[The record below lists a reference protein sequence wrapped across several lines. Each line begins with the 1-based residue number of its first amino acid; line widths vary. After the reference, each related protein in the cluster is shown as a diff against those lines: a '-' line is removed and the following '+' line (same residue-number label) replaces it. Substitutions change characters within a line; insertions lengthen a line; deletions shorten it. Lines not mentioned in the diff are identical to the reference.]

1 MEAPRSLL
9 PPLSPLGGGAPP
21 SRSPLP
27 SSSAHHQ
34 PRNRK
39 VPHSLPEVVL
49 VVARARRW
57 ASSRRP
63 GRRQPPGSRTAAP
76 RAPAARA
83 RALHLLAPC
92 TLTHTQEGLP
102 GVVPHERVHP
112 RGTARSPSPLSP
124 PRRAES
130 SSPGRRR
137 RAPRQPAGQHVCTR
151 MNTYVHVRCVPG
163 MIRFILL
170 LRTGRPRRAW
180 PSTTRP
186 RRTLRSAPS
195 SARCAA
201 GWCTAARQVL
211 QLRGVLKLRP
221 TRSNVF
227 KFCLAL
233 ARSDLNFVYSPKQKV
248 TRFQLGIY
256 HGSETGDSFP
266 GLLGI

>member
-1 MEAPRSLL
+1 MKAPRSLL

-57 ASSRRP
+57 AGSRRP

-76 RAPAARA
+76 RAPVARA

-151 MNTYVHVRCVPG
+151 TM
-163 MIRFILL
+163 
-170 LRTGRPRRAW
+170 RTGHDPVHPAAQNRQAKARLAKHYAPPEDSEKRALECEVRRGVAH
-180 PSTTRP
+180 RG
-186 RRTLRSAPS
+186 APS
-195 SARCAA
+195 S
-201 GWCTAARQVL
+201 
-211 QLRGVLKLRP
+211 P
-221 TRSNVF
+221 TSRSIEASSH
-227 KFCLAL
+227 AL
-233 ARSDLNFVYSPKQKV
+233 E
-248 TRFQLGIY
+248 RFQILPRSGKV
-256 HGSETGDSFP
+256 
-266 GLLGI
+266 